1 MWSLAVEVSFY
12 AVLPLIGWLALR
24 LPRRRRSLALVPL
37 ALVVVGVI
45 YNWTIAGQGLSMT
58 FSKTLAAML
67 PYFALGMLAALVAH
81 GRTIDMA
88 TKRILVAAGIALV
101 VAAVLASLATPLG
114 TWATADLPIGVV
126 WFNAMEVVAWA
137 AVWLAGWGPNS
148 AFGLVG
154 GYRFVAQ
161 GLAYELPHMFVLTT
175 AALGAGSL
183 RVGDIVAAQQDLWFV
198 VWMPVAF
205 LVYLVSVPAMAFFRP
220 FDHAVGTDL
229 AGGARAELSGV
240 DRLVF
245 TAGQWVLLVSGAA
258 MAVPLFL
265 GGGAGP
271 LLPGWLWTV
280 VKTAAVLALLVWAGR
295 RLPTIRM
302 ERFTELSW
310 LVLVP
315 ATLLQALFVSFVV
328 I

>member
-1 MWSLAVEVSFY
+1 MVERTAWWGALVLPVVLAVFALAAAGFDAGLAARAAGRPGVRAG
-12 AVLPLIGWLALR
+12 AVAPLRAVAGLLVQQ
-24 LPRRRRSLALVPL
+24 RRRTPAADTLLWRGAG
-37 ALVVVGVI
+37 VV
-45 YNWTIAGQGLSMT
+45 L
-58 FSKTLAAML
+58 L
-67 PYFALGMLAALVAH
+67 
-81 GRTIDMA
+81 
-88 TKRILVAAGIALV
+88 
-101 VAAVLASLATPLG
+101 VAAVLASLGTPLG
-114 TWATADLPIGVV
+114 RWAVGDLSVGVV

-137 AVWLAGWGPNS
+137 AVWLAGWGANS

-175 AALGAGSL
+175 AAIGAGSL
-183 RVGDIVAAQQDLWFV
+183 RVGDIVAAQRDLWFV

-205 LVYLVSVPAMAFFRP
+205 LVYLISVLAMAFFRP
-220 FDHAVGTDL
+220 FDQAAGADI
-229 AGGARAELSGV
+229 AGGALAELSGV

-245 TAGQWVLLVSGAA
+245 VAGRWVLLVSGAA

-271 LLPGWLWTV
+271 LLPDWLWSV
-280 VKTAAVLALLVWAGR
+280 LKTAAVLGVLGWVGR

-302 ERFTELSW
+302 ERFTEVAW

-315 ATLLQALFVSFVV
+315 ATLLQALFVSVLV
-328 I
+328 S

>member
-1 MWSLAVEVSFY
+1 MVETAAWWGALLLPVVLVAFALA
-12 AVLPLIGWLALR
+12 AATLDD
-24 LPRRRRSLALVPL
+24 
-37 ALVVVGVI
+37 
-45 YNWTIAGQGLSMT
+45 
-58 FSKTLAAML
+58 TLAARTAGARTTL
-67 PYFALGMLAALVAH
+67 TAPLRATAGLLVQQRRRTLAADTLLWRGGGA
-81 GRTIDMA
+81 
-88 TKRILVAAGIALV
+88 ALV

-114 TWATADLPIGVV
+114 RWAVTDMPVGVV
-126 WFNAMEVVAWA
+126 WFNAMEIVAWA
-137 AVWLAGWGPNS
+137 AVWLVGWGANS

-183 RVGDIVAAQQDLWFV
+183 RVADIVAAQQDLWFV

-205 LVYLVSVPAMAFFRP
+205 VVYLFSVLGMAFFRP
-220 FDHAVGTDL
+220 FDQAVGSDIG
-229 AGGARAELSGV
+229 GGALAELSGV

-245 TAGQWVLLVSGAA
+245 VAGRWLLLTSGAA

-271 LLPGWLWTV
+271 LLPDWLWSLL
-280 VKTAAVLALLVWAGR
+280 KTAAVLAGLVWVSR
-295 RLPTIRM
+295 RMPTIRM
-302 ERFTELSW
+302 ERFEEIAW
-310 LVLVP
+310 MVLVP
-315 ATLLQALFVSFVV
+315 ATLLQALVVALVV